1 MRYLRIWAIL
11 LALSLII
18 GEAYRSWGA
27 GRPVMFWMDDMMMGA
42 MLIAGALLVRC
53 DTHRRRAFF
62 AAAWGVNA
70 GMLYP
75 SFFGKLLTP
84 EETNA
89 GNFDLGL
96 LTLLVGLAF
105 ASALIGM
112 VLSIWLPR
120 QPPAGAAP

>member
-42 MLIAGALLVRC
+42 MLIAAALLVRQ

-62 AAAWGVNA
+62 TAAWGVNA

-84 EETNA
+84 AESNP

-96 LTLLVGLAF
+96 LTVLVGLAF

-112 VLSIWLPR
+112 VLSILAPR
-120 QPPAGAAP
+120 DSA

>member
-1 MRYLRIWAIL
+1 MRYLRTGAIA

-42 MLIAGALLVRC
+42 MLIAATIMVGR
-53 DTHRRRAFF
+53 DTHARRAFF
-62 AAAWGVNA
+62 TAAWGVNA

-84 EETNA
+84 EETSA

-112 VLSIWLPR
+112 VLSILAPKR
-120 QPPAGAAP
+120 AALA